1 MAHVINGSRRFIL
14 NLILT
19 RIEQEIKFNK
29 FAKKRYI
36 GLYVK
41 KENVKAY
48 KEIIYTLI
56 IKKY

>member
-1 MAHVINGSRRFIL
+1 MINGSRRFIL